1 MDEEKETNKES
12 EAATGDNDNG
22 VQQKTKAESLAERK
36 ALVEQE
42 EDLIRREAEIKA
54 QQDLGG
60 TTEAGQV
67 PEKPAEETSEDYSKD
82 VLSGKIQAK

>member
-1 MDEEKETNKES
+1 MNEEEKTNQES
-12 EAATGDNDNG
+12 ENSTGNNDNG
-22 VQQKTKAESLAERK
+22 IQQKTKAENLAERE
-36 ALVEQE
+36 ALVEKE

-54 QQDLGG
+54 QKDLGG
-60 TTEAGQV
+60 ETQAGQV